1 MRHHYWVVLLAG
13 IIACSDKGVL
23 RYHPRR
29 DGVHHYVLTM
39 RSVREDA
46 GIMSAVPRYS
56 EVWTVYYTQFGRF
69 TDRRGAGSEVSLQ
82 IDSVQL
88 QSDHPAP
95 DLSPMKGQTISAFLD
110 GRGQLLRTEPAPGEF
125 SNLTP
130 DMVVRLHAMAAAT
143 APSFPLEPVEP
154 GDRWTMTTR
163 SPLEE
168 SGIGA
173 DGLAELQLGAT
184 LNAIHESMNDK
195 VAEVG
200 IQGSLPTRETRVNT
214 SLGSL
219 PARSS
224 GTVIGQYRFSL
235 PRGVMLSQELSG
247 RLMLV
252 SDAPGLG
259 RDTLLS
265 RLVTQTTIRLQ

>member
-1 MRHHYWVVLLAG
+1 MRRHYWLVLWAG
-13 IIACSDKGVL
+13 IIACSDKDVL
-23 RYHPRR
+23 RYRPRR

-39 RSVREDA
+39 RYAREDV
-46 GIMSAVPRYS
+46 GIVSRVPRYS
-56 EVWTVYYTQFGRF
+56 QVWTVYYTQFGRA
-69 TDRRGAGSEVSLQ
+69 TDLRGAGSEVSLQ
-82 IDSVQL
+82 VDSVQL
-88 QSDHPAP
+88 QSDRPAP
-95 DLSPMKGQTISAFLD
+95 DLSSMKGQTISAFLD
-110 GRGQLLRTEPAPGEF
+110 GRGQLLRTEPAPDAF

-130 DMVVRLHAMAAAT
+130 DMVFRLQAIAAAT
-143 APSFPLEPVEP
+143 APSFPQEPVEP
-154 GDRWTMTTR
+154 GDRWTMTMR

-168 SGIGA
+168 FGIGA

-184 LNAIHESMNDK
+184 LNAIHESVNDK

-200 IQGSLPTRETRVNT
+200 IHGSLPIRETRVTT

-224 GTVIGQYRFSL
+224 GTVSGQYRFSL

-252 SDAPGLG
+252 TDAPMLG

-265 RLVTQTTIRLQ
+265 KLVTQTTIRLQ